1 MRAPCGVKAFRE
13 LRGGI
18 VVGPGSGG
26 GAVARG
32 GASRSASFA
41 PRMATPAFSMASS
54 RRSRTRW
61 VNVHSSTSESAFVGH
76 DTMHRGPPGT
86 FAHRSHATTD
96 A

>member
-1 MRAPCGVKAFRE
+1 MWAPA
-13 LRGGI
+13 
-18 VVGPGSGG
+18 
-26 GAVARG
+26 
-32 GASRSASFA
+32 ASRPSVSSAAALSSALTAEAAPWRTEALRSASFA

>member
-1 MRAPCGVKAFRE
+1 MWAPGGVEALGKLCGGV
-13 LRGGI
+13 
-18 VVGPGSGG
+18 VVG
-26 GAVARG
+26 
-32 GASRSASFA
+32 
-41 PRMATPAFSMASS
+41 RMATPAFSMASS